1 MRDARALGVCAVLG
15 RCPIN
20 LRWELWEE
28 IAVVQ
33 ESARDAARMH
43 DPLQL
48 TVNGAPFTVRV
59 REHTALMYVL
69 RNELGMK
76 GVRAGCT
83 IGECGSCTVLV
94 DGVPRRSCQTPVNEA
109 IGRSV
114 VTPEGLGT
122 RDAPHPVQCAFLDE
136 QAAQCGYC
144 INGMI
149 MTVSAETAA
158 GRSTDRSSAQR
169 ALEEHVC
176 RCGTHERVLR
186 AAVRAGGGE
195 LIEDAPVFIDPADGL
210 IPTSVPPP
218 AVLDRESRVSR
229 WLGMTED
236 GRIEVRSPKVE
247 LGQGIL
253 DAILR
258 MVAAQLGLP
267 VESLVVRRTDTS
279 SSVDLSHTAGSN
291 SVDEA
296 GVAMSYAAVAL
307 RRLLVT
313 QAAERLGEEA
323 ASLRIDAGG
332 VHGTTGRIG
341 LVELAASCI
350 DGEILSTDRPDWTL
364 PALRELHARDDLR
377 AKLTGTPAYIQD
389 LEFPGMAHVRALLP
403 PTYDHTPTEIPPLAA
418 FAAANELRI
427 VLQDGRLLLVV
438 ADSEAAAIR
447 GVNALRREV
456 VWEAPATNDHPD
468 VDALLRS
475 LPSERFEA
483 RAAGDVDGLL
493 ASGQTLSASFS
504 KPYEAHAPMSPSAAL
519 ALLEDG
525 ALRVWSATQSP
536 FPLRAEIAALTGL
549 SPDQVTVEHVD
560 GPGCYGMSGVDD
572 AAAIAAIAALALPGT
587 PLRYQHGIDDEFGWD
602 PHGSAM
608 SSDLTASLAA
618 DGRITAFRSRT
629 WTDDHLSRPDGRG
642 DRLLPAWLREATT
655 NRPWTGPHE
664 GGVRDTIPYYEV
676 RALDIV
682 GNYVKGPLR
691 TGALRSLGSYF
702 NIFAL
707 ESFIDELAE
716 AAGKDPVAF
725 RLEHLADARARRVI
739 EVLAERCDW
748 RPRIGPS
755 GRGLGIAFARYKAIK
770 AYAAQ
775 AVEIDFDAEQGT
787 FVVTRIWVVADAGT
801 VVDPEGL
808 RHQLEGA
815 TIQSLSRATLEE
827 LHLSRGTIKERDL
840 SSYPVIRF
848 PDIPPIDVAI
858 IDRTGFAPIGAGESG
873 TPALAPALAN
883 AIDDAVGIRIRQLP
897 ITPARIEA
905 RLLTMDANEM
915 ARVRLD

>member
-1 MRDARALGVCAVLG
+1 M
-15 RCPIN
+15 
-20 LRWELWEE
+20 
-28 IAVVQ
+28 VQ
-33 ESARDAARMH
+33 ESASGADTLH
-43 DPLQL
+43 DPLEL
-48 TVNGAPFTVRV
+48 TVNGAPVTVHV
-59 REHTALMYVL
+59 RENTALMYVL
-69 RNELGMK
+69 RNDLGMK

-94 DGVPRRSCQTPVNEA
+94 DGVPRRSCLTPVSEV
-109 IGRSV
+109 IGTSV
-114 VTPEGLGT
+114 VTAEGLGT
-122 RDAPHPVQCAFLDE
+122 QDAPHPVQCAFLDE

-149 MTVSAETAA
+149 MTVSAEAAA
-158 GRSTDRSSAQR
+158 GRSTDRSSVQL
-169 ALEEHVC
+169 ALEEHIC

-186 AAVRAGGGE
+186 AAIRAGGGE
-195 LIEDAPVFIDPADGL
+195 LGEDAPVFVDPADGVA
-210 IPTSVPPP
+210 PTSVPPP
-218 AVLDRESRVSR
+218 AVLTRESRVSR

-253 DAILR
+253 DAIQR

-267 VESLVVRRTDTS
+267 VESFVIRRTDTA

-296 GVAMSYAAVAL
+296 GIAMSYAAVAL
-307 RRLLVT
+307 RRLLLA
-313 QAAERLGEEA
+313 QAAERLGEQVVA
-323 ASLRIDAGG
+323 LRIDADG
-332 VHGTTGRIG
+332 VHGVTGSVG
-341 LVELAASCI
+341 FAELATSTI
-350 DGEILSTDRPDWTL
+350 DGEILPTDLPDWTV
-364 PALRELHARDDLR
+364 PALRELHPRDDLR
-377 AKLTGTPAYIQD
+377 KKLTGAPAYIQD
-389 LEFPGMAHVRALLP
+389 LELPGMAHVRALLP
-403 PTYDHTPTEIPPLAA
+403 PTYDHAPIGLPPLAD
-418 FAAANELRI
+418 FAAKNGLRS
-427 VLQDGRLLLVV
+427 VVQDGRLLLVV
-438 ADSEAAAIR
+438 ADTEADAIR

-456 VWEAPATNDHPD
+456 EWDAPRTNDHPD

-475 LPSERFEA
+475 LPSEPYEA
-483 RAAGDVDGLL
+483 EVEGDVDGAL
-493 ASGQTLSASFS
+493 ASGLTLAASFA

-519 ALLEDG
+519 ALAEDG

-549 SPDQVTVEHVD
+549 PPEHITVEHVD
-560 GPGCYGMSGVDD
+560 GPGCYGMTGVDD

-587 PLRYQHGIDDEFGWD
+587 PIRYQHAVDDEFGWD

-608 SSDLTASLAA
+608 SSDLTASLDV

-642 DRLLPAWLREATT
+642 DRLLPAWLRQATT
-655 NRPWTGPHE
+655 NRPWNGPHE
-664 GGVRDTIPYYEV
+664 GGARDTIPYYDV
-676 RALDIV
+676 RALDV
-682 GNYVKGPLR
+682 VSNYVKGPLR

-707 ESFIDELAE
+707 ESFMDELAE
-716 AAGKDPVAF
+716 AAGKDPVMF

-748 RPRIGPS
+748 KPRIGPS

-775 AVEIDFDAEQGT
+775 AVEVDFDAERGT
-787 FVVTRIWVVADAGT
+787 FDVTRIWVVADAGT
-801 VVDPEGL
+801 VVDPGGL

-873 TPALAPALAN
+873 TPALAAALAN

-905 RLLTMDANEM
+905 RMLGMDEAEM